1 MDAVTYSGNN
11 STQTISLN
19 FNPDFIWLKC
29 RNFGRS
35 HRLIDTVRGIAYQ
48 LFSNSTDGGST
59 YDATSYASSVSAV
72 SSSGFE
78 LTNSGSDQYNT
89 SGETYV
95 AWAWDCGSSTVTNT
109 SGSISSQVRASATNG
124 CSVVSWTSD
133 GSTSITS
140 VGHGLNAAPQFIVFK
155 NRDAADNWVVIGHPA
170 FTNLARDYLNLNLTN
185 AKTTNA
191 SDLFAAPTSTTFSIK
206 QSTFGSNGNKMIAYC
221 FAPVAGFSAF
231 GSYTGNG
238 SSDGP
243 FVFTG
248 HRSRWIM
255 LKRTDTSADW
265 YIFDT
270 ARNTYNALTSGL
282 FPNASD
288 AEATNSLYGQD
299 FLSNGW
305 KIRSSQTQFNASGGT
320 YVYASFAESPFKY
333 SRAR

>member
-1 MDAVTYSGNN
+1 M
-11 STQTISLN
+11 
-19 FNPDFIWLKC
+19 
-29 RNFGRS
+29 
-35 HRLIDTVRGIAYQ
+35 
-48 LFSNSTDGGST
+48 
-59 YDATSYASSVSAV
+59 
-72 SSSGFE
+72 
-78 LTNSGSDQYNT
+78 
-89 SGETYV
+89 
-95 AWAWDCGSSTVTNT
+95 GSSTVTNT
-109 SGSISSQVRASATNG
+109 SGSISSQVRANATNG

-221 FAPVAGFSAF
+221 FAPVASFSSF
-231 GSYTGNG
+231 GQYTGNG

-248 HRSRWIM
+248 FRPRWIM
-255 LKRTDTSADW
+255 IKPNVSNTYSYWLID
-265 YIFDT
+265 DT
-270 ARNTYNALTSGL
+270 ARSSYNVAQNKLAANL
-282 FPNASD
+282 SD
-288 AEATNSLYGQD
+288 AENSANIGTQPYD
-299 FLSNGW
+299 ILSNGF
-305 KIRSSQTQFNASGGT
+305 KLRTGSGVGLNQNGT
-320 YVYASFAESPFKY
+320 EYLYACFAESPFKY